1 MTPVRSDTVTGRSRV
16 YRPPVV
22 RRQCRRWACLAPLLV
37 AGALLWPLLAAAQDA
52 TPTPI
57 PSATATATASA
68 TATATT
74 TPAAM
79 ATATPPPPP
88 PPTPVVPPTTGWL
101 TAQTA
106 HASVS
111 LQPDGTYDAETFVG
125 LYGDFVDD
133 AYVELTS
140 FFGIDSIGRLALY
153 VYTDGVAFD
162 QVRQALASSTLKAPS
177 LPDAVV
183 LADPFGLGLH
193 LYLPTFLSRS
203 PREADGALRNAVA
216 IDLLVTASN
225 NNLPAGFT
233 YGMALYAER
242 PPTTRLARVSSM
254 VSGAVMGK
262 SDLVSWFELQ
272 RLQSILREPEV
283 AVSLGY
289 SAAAFLIDRYTVTN
303 FQLFLDALTTESD
316 WRLAMEQAYSGRK
329 AQELETQWIES
340 LSRWVSGPWR
350 ENLVAAFDLEPAYKL
365 LEEARYQDAKDLLD
379 RSQLLYSGLQDRDK
393 LAEVQELLFQC
404 DTGIQAEAL
413 MEQTHTALEHHT
425 YDRAAALLTQAK
437 AQYDRLPETHR
448 PTELI
453 ATYEHL
459 AQQGLAA
466 TAELEEAQQLGREW
480 GDYPEARA
488 AALGAGTTFAEL
500 GDEEMVAR
508 AGAVIEDLDARQR
521 RLVLMLG
528 ALAALT
534 GAWLALWL
542 WARGKP
548 ELDWS

>member
-1 MTPVRSDTVTGRSRV
+1 MTPSCSETVVGPSR
-16 YRPPVV
+16 RL
-22 RRQCRRWACLAPLLV
+22 RRWSCLVPVLV
-37 AGALLWPLLAAAQDA
+37 VGTLLWPLFAAAQDA
-52 TPTPI
+52 TPTPASSST
-57 PSATATATASA
+57 PAPTASAAAATTATATPAATATATP
-68 TATATT
+68 ATT
-74 TPAAM
+74 
-79 ATATPPPPP
+79 P
-88 PPTPVVPPTTGWL
+88 PPTPVVPQTTGWL

-106 HASVS
+106 HATVS

-125 LYGDFVDD
+125 LYGDDVDA

-140 FFGIDSIGRLALY
+140 FFGMEATGRLALF
-153 VYTDGVAFD
+153 VYTDGVAFE
-162 QVRQALASSTLKAPS
+162 QVRQTLAASTQTVPP

-183 LADPFGLGLH
+183 LAEPFGLGLH

-216 IDLLVTASN
+216 IDLLMTASN
-225 NNLPAGFT
+225 HNLPAGFT

-242 PPTTRLARVSSM
+242 PPTTRLARVASL
-254 VSGAVMGK
+254 VSGAVMRK

-272 RLQSILREPEV
+272 RPQSILREQET

-289 SAAAFLIDRYTVTN
+289 SAAAFLIDRYTVTT
-303 FQLFLDALTTESD
+303 FQLFLDALTTETD
-316 WRLAMEQAYSGRK
+316 WRPAMEKAYSGRK
-329 AQELETQWIES
+329 AQELEAQWIES
-340 LSRWVSGPWR
+340 LPRWVAGPWR
-350 ENLVAAFDLEPAYKL
+350 ENLVAAFDLAPAYQL
-365 LEEARYQDAKDLLD
+365 LDEARYADAKTLLD
-379 RSQLLYSGLQDRDK
+379 RSQLLYAGLQDRDK
-393 LAEVQELLFQC
+393 LAEVQDLLYQC

-413 MEQTHTALEHHT
+413 MQQTQTALEHHT
-425 YDRAAALLTQAK
+425 YDRAAALLAQAK
-437 AQYDRLPETHR
+437 AQYDRLPEAHR

-453 ATYEHL
+453 ATYERL
-459 AQQGLAA
+459 AQEGLEA

-488 AALGAGTTFAEL
+488 AALNAGTTFAQL